1 MEIVALTEDDWAVF
15 RDVRLRGLAEAPYAF
30 GSTLAGEQA
39 NTEADWRSRVR
50 ARRLLVIARE
60 GDAVIGTVGAY
71 GQPPVIDLITMWVA
85 PEARG
90 RGVGAALVDR
100 IIAHAREIGC
110 EAINVAVS
118 EDNHRAE
125 RLYAR
130 AGFVRTG
137 ERERINPDEERMEI
151 RMRLPLSPA

>member
-1 MEIVALTEDDWAVF
+1 MMEIVVLTEDDWETF
-15 RDVRLRGLAEAPYAF
+15 RDVRLRGLEEAPYAF
-30 GSTLAGEQA
+30 GSTLAGEQQ
-39 NTEADWRSRVR
+39 NTEADWRKRVK
-50 ARRLLVIARE
+50 ARRLLVIAKA

-71 GQPPVIDLITMWVA
+71 GEPPVIDLITMWVA

-90 RGVGAALVDR
+90 RGVGAELVQH
-100 IIAHAREIGC
+100 IIAHARASGC
-110 EAINVAVS
+110 EAIKVAVS
-118 EDNHRAE
+118 EDNDRAE

-151 RMRLPLSPA
+151 RMRLAL